1 MKLFSG
7 STNYDFAL
15 KVSEHLDCQLSSL
28 KLDRF
33 KDGEIRINIEQS
45 VRQEDCFIIQPTCR
59 NGENSV
65 NDSIMELLIIVDA
78 LKRGSAKSVNVVI
91 PYFGYQR
98 QDRKDYSR
106 APISASVVA
115 RCLESQNI
123 NRVIVYDLHAGQISG
138 FFSNNCPLDNLYVEQ
153 YFINYIEQCILKDI
167 DINNL
172 VIVSPDEGAVKTNN
186 RVASKL
192 GCDAATI
199 FKNRNAD
206 AIIDKMNLMGNVEG
220 KHVIMLDDI
229 IDTAGTACKAAE
241 VLKENGAKNI
251 YFMASHGLLSGN
263 ALEKINSSCFTKVI
277 ITNTVPS
284 SNDVFKSKLIDIID
298 VSWLCSE
305 AIRRVQE
312 GNSLT
317 VLYDSVDNV
326 SLQNFDVRLL
336 NN

>member
-1 MKLFSG
+1 MRIFSG
-7 STNYDFAL
+7 TTNPDFA
-15 KVSEHLDCQLSSL
+15 KRVCNHLDIQLSPI
-28 KLDRF
+28 KIDRI
-33 KDGEIRINIEQS
+33 KDGEIKIIIEES
-45 VRQEDCFIIQPTCR
+45 IRQEDCFIIQPTCR
-59 NGENSV
+59 NETNTV
-65 NDSIMELLIIVDA
+65 NDSIIELLILIDA
-78 LKRGSAKSVNVVI
+78 LKRGSAKTVNVVI

-106 APISASVVA
+106 APISAAVIA

-138 FFSNNCPLDNLYVEQ
+138 FFSNRCPLDNLYVEQ
-153 YFINYIEQCILKDI
+153 YFINYVQQFILSDI
-167 DINNL
+167 DKKDL

-192 GCDAATI
+192 GCNAATI

-206 AIIDKMNLMGNVEG
+206 GVIDTMNLMGDVSG
-220 KHVIMLDDI
+220 KHVIMVDDI

-241 VLKENGAKNI
+241 VLRKNGAKDI

-263 ALEKINSSCFTKVI
+263 ALEKINNSAFKKVV

-284 SNDVFKSKLIDIID
+284 NSDVIKSELIDIID
-298 VSWLCSE
+298 VSWICSE

-312 GNSLT
+312 GNSLKI
-317 VLYDSVDNV
+317 LYDSVEFFNKY
-326 SLQNFDVRLL
+326 NFNL
-336 NN
+336 NIIN

>member
-7 STNYDFAL
+7 STNKDFA
-15 KVSEHLDCQLSSL
+15 KRVSNHLQCNLSPI
-28 KLDRF
+28 KIEKF
-33 KDGEIRINIEQS
+33 KDGEIRIIIEES

-59 NGENSV
+59 NKTNSV

-106 APISASVVA
+106 APISSAVVA

-153 YFINYIEQCILKDI
+153 YFINYIEKYILKDI
-167 DINNL
+167 NVKDL

-192 GCDAATI
+192 CCSAATI
-199 FKNRNAD
+199 FKNRNTD
-206 AIIDKMNLMGNVEG
+206 CVIDKMNLMGDVKDKN
-220 KHVIMLDDI
+220 VIMLDDI

-263 ALEKINSSCFTKVI
+263 ALEKIQNSEFSKVI
-277 ITNTVPS
+277 ITNTVPFTKEVFES
-284 SNDVFKSKLIDIID
+284 SHIDIID

-312 GNSLT
+312 GSSLT
-317 VLYDSVDNV
+317 VLYDSVDNYNMY
-326 SLQNFDVRLL
+326 NFNVEVIS
-336 NN
+336 